1 MNCGQ
6 ARKLMHQL
14 LDGTLADR
22 GSLDRHLQQCD
33 GCRVELAR
41 LRQTQDAV
49 GETVRCQVDESE
61 LARMTAGVMAAVR
74 VPDLASRPPAGG
86 LRWAFAG
93 VLGAFVAFALGVG
106 TGRAVWPQRVVQ
118 TEVVTRTEA
127 VERIVEVEVPVVR
140 EVVVEKRVPIV
151 RTRIVYRDRA
161 GPGRGG
167 DVPAGPVKAD
177 EVVFRVDAEPTAA
190 PAVVSR
196 EIHPVTV
203 VEPEAPD
210 AAPAEPERGAREAA
224 PGGLAAVPVMV
235 AARPPIPQ

>member
-1 MNCGQ
+1 VNCGQ

-22 GSLDRHLQQCD
+22 GPFDRHLQQCD
-33 GCRVELAR
+33 GCRIELAR
-41 LRQTQDAV
+41 LRQIQDAV

-93 VLGAFVAFALGVG
+93 ALAGLVFVLGVG
-106 TGRAVWPQRVVQ
+106 TGRAVWPQRLVE
-118 TEVVTRTEA
+118 TEVVTRTE
-127 VERIVEVEVPVVR
+127 VEEKIVKVEVPVIK
-140 EVVVEKRVPIV
+140 EVLVEKRVPIV

-161 GPGRGG
+161 EPGRGG

-210 AAPAEPERGAREAA
+210 AAPAEPEHGARDAA
-224 PGGLAAVPVMV
+224 PDELAAVPVMV